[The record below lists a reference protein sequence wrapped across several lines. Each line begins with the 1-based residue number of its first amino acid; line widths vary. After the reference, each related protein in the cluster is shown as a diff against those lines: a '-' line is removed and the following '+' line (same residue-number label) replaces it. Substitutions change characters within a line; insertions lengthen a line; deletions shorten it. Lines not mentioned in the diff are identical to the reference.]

1 MLSIEEF
8 LPTTSL
14 KPYIKAYK
22 IIESSHAITN
32 RVVPDTSCAMAFC
45 IKGQLS
51 YLNHSDKAILPPA
64 IFSGLRTSVR
74 LINYAPQTIS
84 LIVLFKEMGVS
95 AFFRPSVHE
104 LFEKS
109 IPLNTLFPPE
119 TIALVEEQLAETKTN
134 QEKINIIEQFL
145 CSKLFQIKTDTLV
158 LAALHKIYA
167 NHGLG
172 KIKDLTNSLN
182 ISQDAFEKRFRKITG
197 TTPKQFSTIVKLKNM
212 VRENPPASFIDM
224 ALANNYYDQ
233 SHFNKDF
240 KRFTGQMPTDFFKS
254 ASYW

>member
-1 MLSIEEF
+1 MHIQEF
-8 LPTTSL
+8 LPSASL
-14 KPYIKAYK
+14 KPYIKSYK
-22 IIESSHAITN
+22 IIESVDAIVN

-51 YLNHSDKAILPPA
+51 YLNHSDKDVLPTA

-74 LINYAPQTIS
+74 LINYAPQTLS
-84 LIVLFKEMGVS
+84 VIVLFKEMGVS

-109 IPLNTLFPPE
+109 ISLNILFPAK
-119 TIALVEEQLAETKTN
+119 TIALFEEQLAETKTN
-134 QEKINIIEQFL
+134 EEKINILEQFL
-145 CSKLFQIKTDTLV
+145 CSKLFQTKPDTIV
-158 LAALHKIYA
+158 SAALHKIYA

-172 KIKDLTNSLN
+172 RIKDLTNSLN
-182 ISQDAFEKRFRKITG
+182 ISQDAFEKRFRKVTG
-197 TTPKQFSTIVKLKNM
+197 TTPKQFSNIVRLKTM
-212 VRENPPASFIDM
+212 IRQNPPASFIDM